1 MSFAEDLSFGREGEV
16 IVRNLLESSGNFDYV
31 IDCSNDKYFQ
41 DKDID
46 LLALA
51 TDGHIAKYE
60 VKTDRIAHE
69 TGNIAFEI
77 KTSGNIGC
85 LAKTE
90 ADFVMYYIEGNGRL
104 YCFNAEQMRR
114 YLRANRF
121 RLYRMGDNAE
131 GHLLSI
137 NRLLRDGQIK
147 RIRTYE

>member
-16 IVRNLLESSGNFDYV
+16 IVRNLLESSGNLEQV

-41 DKDID
+41 EKDID
-46 LLALA
+46 LLGIA

-60 VKTDRIAHE
+60 VKTDRMAHE

-90 ADFVMYYIEGNGRL
+90 ADYIMYYIEGNGKL

-114 YLRANRF
+114 YLERHRF
-121 RLYRMGDNAE
+121 KLYRMGDNAE
-131 GHLLSI
+131 GYLLNI
-137 NRLLRDGQIK
+137 NQLLRDGQMK

>member
-16 IVRNLLESSGNFDYV
+16 IVRNLLESSGNFDNV

-41 DKDID
+41 EKDID

-60 VKTDRIAHE
+60 VKTDRMAHE

-114 YLRANRF
+114 SCATTSSSF
-121 RLYRMGDNAE
+121 TAWE
-131 GHLLSI
+131 TTQ
-137 NRLLRDGQIK
+137 RDI
-147 RIRTYE
+147 Y

>member
-16 IVRNLLESSGNFDYV
+16 IVRNLLESSGNFDNV

-41 DKDID
+41 EKDID

-51 TDGHIAKYE
+51 MDGHIAKYE
-60 VKTDRIAHE
+60 VKTDRMAHE
-69 TGNIAFEI
+69 TGNIAFET

-90 ADFVMYYIEGNGRL
+90 ADFVMYYIEGDGRL
-104 YCFNAEQMRR
+104 YCFNAEQMRQ
-114 YLRANRF
+114 YLKRNRF
-121 RLYRMGDNAE
+121 KLYRMGDNAE

-137 NRLLRDGQIK
+137 KMLLRDKQIR
-147 RIRTYE
+147 RIA